1 MKMLLCKQQNDMSIV
16 IYFDTGCY
24 HLVVTF
30 FQLCALCMPIDF
42 EIFMFYFSS
51 LIFLHILFAV
61 LFVVVGTWTGMER
74 ETGHQEFL
82 ADYCCEHLVWVLPLG
97 YIEPP

>member
-1 MKMLLCKQQNDMSIV
+1 MCLI
-16 IYFDTGCY
+16 I
-24 HLVVTF
+24 
-30 FQLCALCMPIDF
+30 CMPINF
-42 EIFMFYFSS
+42 EIVMFYFSS

-74 ETGHQEFL
+74 ETGHQEFF
-82 ADYCCEHLVWVLPLG
+82 ADCCCELAVWVLPLV